1 MNDLTQ
7 SVELLGTNLSS
18 LQATVNAQRNY
29 GQDQKIVADF
39 GAKLEAVVT
48 DMEVVKK
55 HLNNYVDEQK
65 ILKLETDIMK
75 VD

>member
-7 SVELLGTNLSS
+7 SVELLGANLSS

-55 HLNNYVDEQK
+55 HLNNYVDDQK
-65 ILKLETDIMK
+65 SLKLETDILK
-75 VD
+75 VA